1 MATRK
6 IPREVQNQ
14 DEEQLKILFGGS
26 SVKPVQQ
33 NIQNTQV
40 EQIQTSNMS
49 NLSNSQE
56 SKSVGQEKQI
66 ETVAAEPDEKIITE
80 ENKPVSDTT
89 VGIRMTTAKKRE
101 MKAYFI
107 QHGTTMSQGVLDSFA
122 LLRTLEA
129 EGLIVY
135 KDGLLKRV

>member
-14 DEEQLKILFGGS
+14 DEEQLKNLFGGS